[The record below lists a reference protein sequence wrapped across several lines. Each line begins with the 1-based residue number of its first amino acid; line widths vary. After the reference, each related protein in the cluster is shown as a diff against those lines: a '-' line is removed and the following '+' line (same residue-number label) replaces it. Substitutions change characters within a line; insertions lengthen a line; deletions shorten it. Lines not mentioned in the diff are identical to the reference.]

1 MLALTRLRSSIAPSK
16 SSFRESDMKSDMK
29 GDEELEVYGCVWFW
43 SVFMCM
49 VLEEGHTIPHLND
62 LTSLYTVLS

>member
-1 MLALTRLRSSIAPSK
+1 
-16 SSFRESDMKSDMK
+16 MK
-29 GDEELEVYGCVWFW
+29 GDEELEVYGCVWLW

-49 VLEEGHTIPHLND
+49 VLEEGHTITHLND